1 MLITELITNLENT
14 IKGKQE
20 YLNLVQNPFMQQVVQ
35 MNIDEL
41 NTILNDA
48 HKVYSRLIENK

>member
-1 MLITELITNLENT
+1 MLITELIANLENT